1 MSFSRFAL
9 DGAQILIVVL
19 ALAAVP
25 LAPPATG
32 RMLVVPVAG
41 GDEAAAVRAAR
52 EAGALILGSGPLP
65 RSTIVEGARGPVLA
79 AAWHAGAIA
88 IAAPS
93 GGCGE
98 ARS

>member
-9 DGAQILIVVL
+9 DGAQALIVLL
-19 ALAAVP
+19 AMAAVP
-25 LAPPATG
+25 FAPPTEG
-32 RMLVVPVAG
+32 RMLVVSVAG

-52 EAGALILGSGPLP
+52 EAGALILGSGPIP
-65 RSTIVEGARGPVLA
+65 HSTIVEGVRGPVLA
-79 AAWHAGAIA
+79 AAWRAGMVAL
-88 IAAPS
+88 AAPQ